1 MKKRVLWLIAVLTL
15 LLAVAG
21 CGGGDDGGSAQ
32 GTNGSET
39 EAAEGEP
46 RQGGIL
52 RQGTTDGFD
61 SINPF
66 VAFSAQSYATFL
78 DIYPILVQYDEN
90 FEWEGDWAESWET
103 SPDGLTWTFHL
114 KPGGEW
120 SDGTPL
126 TAEDAVWTGETI
138 IKYKKGPTANLAPF
152 LSHVESLEAPDE
164 NTLVITYARPVG
176 NVLPQLQQFFILPK
190 HVWEKF
196 AVGDGK
202 ELKQYLPENDLP
214 LVSGG
219 QYILTEYDKKG
230 TTILERN
237 PGFYGTPSNP
247 DALGIQWFANSD
259 AMLTAFQSGELD
271 SISVPLTAVSALE
284 GNPDFEIMEAEGFQI
299 NNFIFNSNPDK
310 PQNRELLDPEV
321 REAFSHAMN
330 REEMIE
336 VVYGGHAD
344 PVASIVIPAAGEW
357 VNPNLE
363 PEAYDLDLANQ
374 ILDDLGY
381 ERGSDGI
388 RVVPATTGEFAQPE
402 HRMSYEIITPDSLDG
417 INRAF
422 EIVKTGLAEIGV
434 EVTQNSLDSTTAFE
448 EIGAPDWKY
457 ENFDLSMWDWV
468 GYLDPD
474 FVLSVLTCDQWGGWS
489 DTAYCNPEYDKLYEQ
504 QGGTADQEKRKEIV
518 WEMQDIL
525 YRDKPYIQLV
535 VLDTITAH
543 STRWAGFLPGS
554 LDAYTKAYNGSPYQ
568 VE

>member
-1 MKKRVLWLIAVLTL
+1 MTKRAILLFAVLAL
-15 LLAVAG
+15 VVGIAG
-21 CGGGDDGGSAQ
+21 CGGDGDDGAQQ
-32 GTNGSET
+32 GTGAGET
-39 EAAEGEP
+39 EGEP
-46 RQGGIL
+46 QQGGIL
-52 RQGTTDGFD
+52 RIGTTDGYD

-66 VAFSAQSYATFL
+66 VAFSAQSYSTFV
-78 DIYPILVQYDEN
+78 DIYPILVQYDPN

-138 IKYKKGPTANLAPF
+138 LKYAKGPTANLAPF
-152 LSHVESLEAPDE
+152 LENVESLEAPDE
-164 NTLVITYARPVG
+164 NTLVITYKTAVG

-190 HVWEKF
+190 HFWEKY

-202 ELKQYLPENDLP
+202 ELKQYLPEKDLP
-214 LVSGG
+214 VVSGG
-219 QYILTEYDKKG
+219 QYVLTKYDKKG

-237 PGFYGTPSNP
+237 PGFYGTPPNA
-247 DALGIQWFANSD
+247 DAIGIQWFANSD
-259 AMLTAFQSGELD
+259 AMMTAFTSGELD
-271 SISVPLTAVSALE
+271 LISVPLTAVSAVE
-284 GNPDFEIMEAEGFQI
+284 NNPDFEIIEADGFQI
-299 NNFIFNSNPDK
+299 NNFIFNSNPKK
-310 PQNRELLDPEV
+310 PENRELLDPKV
-321 REAFSHAMN
+321 REAFAHAMN

-336 VVYGGHAD
+336 VVYGGHAE
-344 PVASIVIPAAGEW
+344 PVASIVTPAAGDW

-363 PEAYDLDLANQ
+363 PEAYDIDLANQ

-381 ERGSDGI
+381 ARGSDGI
-388 RVVPATTGEFAQPE
+388 RMANG

-457 ENFDLSMWDWV
+457 LNFDLSMWDWV
-468 GYLDPD
+468 GYLDPN
-474 FVLSVLTCDQWGGWS
+474 FVLSVVTCDQYGGWS
-489 DTAYCNPEYDKLYEQ
+489 DTGYCNPEYDRLFKKQ
-504 QGGTADQEKRKEIV
+504 AATADEDERREIV
-518 WEMQDIL
+518 WEMQEIL

-535 VLDTITAH
+535 VLDTITAN
-543 STRWAGFLPGS
+543 SKNWAGFLPGS
-554 LDAYTKAYNGSPYQ
+554 LDAYTKRYLGEPYQ

>member
-1 MKKRVLWLIAVLTL
+1 MLFAIAILAMVLAAT
-15 LLAVAG
+15 G
-21 CGGGDDGGSAQ
+21 CGGGDGDDAAPQ
-32 GTNGSET
+32 GTGET
-39 EAAEGEP
+39 ETEGEAQP
-46 RQGGIL
+46 GGIL
-52 RQGTTDGFD
+52 RVGTTDGYD
-61 SINPF
+61 SLNPF
-66 VAFSAQSYATFL
+66 AAFSAQSYATFV
-78 DIYPILVQYDEN
+78 DIYPILVQYNAD

-103 SPDGLTWTFHL
+103 SPDGLVWTFHL
-114 KPGGEW
+114 KPGEW

-138 IKYKKGPTANLAPF
+138 LKYKKGPTANLAPF
-152 LSHVESLEAPDE
+152 LSHIASLEAPDP
-164 NTLVITYARPVG
+164 NTLVITYERPVG
-176 NVLPQLQQFFILPK
+176 NVLPQLQQFFVLPK
-190 HVWEKF
+190 HFWEKF

-214 LVSGG
+214 IVSGG
-219 QYILTEYDKKG
+219 QFVLTKYDKKG

-237 PGFYGTPSNP
+237 EGFYGTPPNP
-247 DALGIQWFANSD
+247 DAVGIQWFSNSD
-259 AMLTAFQSGELD
+259 AMLTAFTSGELD
-271 SISVPLTAVSALE
+271 LISVPLTAVSAVE
-284 GNPDFEIMEAEGFQI
+284 GSTDYNVIETDGYQV

-310 PQNRELLDPEV
+310 PNNRELLDPKV
-321 REAFSHAMN
+321 REAFAHAMN
-330 REEMIE
+330 RDEMVE

-344 PVASIVIPAAGEW
+344 PVASIVIPTAVSKLPDGTTIEW
-357 VNPNLE
+357 MNSDLE

-388 RVVPATTGEFAQPE
+388 RMADG

-457 ENFDLSMWDWV
+457 ENFDLAMWDWV

-474 FVLSVLTCDQWGGWS
+474 FVLSVVKCDQWGGWS
-489 DTAYCNPEYDKLYEQ
+489 DTAYCNPEYDELYEE
-504 QGGTADQEKRKEIV
+504 QGGTADQEARKEIV

-535 VLDTITAH
+535 VLDTITAN
-543 STRWAGFLPGS
+543 STNWAGVLPGS
-554 LDAYTKAYNGSPYQ
+554 LDGYSKRYHGEPYQ
-568 VE
+568 AG

>member
-1 MKKRVLWLIAVLTL
+1 MTKRMLFAIAILAMVLAAT
-15 LLAVAG
+15 G
-21 CGGGDDGGSAQ
+21 CGGGDGDDAAPQ
-32 GTNGSET
+32 GTGET
-39 EAAEGEP
+39 ETEGEAQP
-46 RQGGIL
+46 GGIL
-52 RQGTTDGFD
+52 RVGTTDGYD
-61 SINPF
+61 SLNPF
-66 VAFSAQSYATFL
+66 AAFSAQSYATFV
-78 DIYPILVQYDEN
+78 DIYPILVQYNAD

-103 SPDGLTWTFHL
+103 SPDGLVWTFHL
-114 KPGGEW
+114 KPGEW

-138 IKYKKGPTANLAPF
+138 LKYKKGPTANLAPF
-152 LSHVESLEAPDE
+152 LSHIASLEAPDP
-164 NTLVITYARPVG
+164 NTLVITYERPVG
-176 NVLPQLQQFFILPK
+176 NVLPQLQQFFVLPK
-190 HVWEKF
+190 HFWEKF

-214 LVSGG
+214 IVSGG
-219 QYILTEYDKKG
+219 QFVLTKYDKKG

-237 PGFYGTPSNP
+237 ESFYGTPPNP
-247 DALGIQWFANSD
+247 DAVGIQWFSNSD
-259 AMLTAFQSGELD
+259 AMLTAFTSGELD
-271 SISVPLTAVSALE
+271 LISVPLTAVSAVE
-284 GNPDFEIMEAEGFQI
+284 GSTDYNVIETDGYQV

-310 PQNRELLDPEV
+310 PNNRELLDPKV
-321 REAFSHAMN
+321 REAFAHAMN
-330 REEMIE
+330 RDEMVE

-344 PVASIVIPAAGEW
+344 PVASIVIPTAVSKLPDGTTIEW
-357 VNPNLE
+357 MNSDLE

-388 RVVPATTGEFAQPE
+388 RMADG

-457 ENFDLSMWDWV
+457 ENFDLAMWDWV

-474 FVLSVLTCDQWGGWS
+474 FVLSVVKCDQWGGWS
-489 DTAYCNPEYDKLYEQ
+489 DTAYCNPEYDELYEE
-504 QGGTADQEKRKEIV
+504 QGGTADQEARREIV

-535 VLDTITAH
+535 VLDTITAN
-543 STRWAGFLPGS
+543 STNWAGVLPGS
-554 LDAYTKAYNGSPYQ
+554 LDGYSKRYHGEPYQ
-568 VE
+568 AG

>member
-1 MKKRVLWLIAVLTL
+1 MLFAIAILAMVLAAT
-15 LLAVAG
+15 G
-21 CGGGDDGGSAQ
+21 CGGGDGDDAAPQ
-32 GTNGSET
+32 GTGET
-39 EAAEGEP
+39 ETEGEAQP
-46 RQGGIL
+46 GGIL
-52 RQGTTDGFD
+52 RVGTTDGYD
-61 SINPF
+61 SLNPF
-66 VAFSAQSYATFL
+66 AAFSAQSYATFV
-78 DIYPILVQYDEN
+78 DIYPILVQYNAD

-103 SPDGLTWTFHL
+103 SPDGLVWTFHL
-114 KPGGEW
+114 KPGEW

-138 IKYKKGPTANLAPF
+138 LKYKKGPTANLAPF
-152 LSHVESLEAPDE
+152 LSHIASLEAPDP
-164 NTLVITYARPVG
+164 NTLVITYERPVG
-176 NVLPQLQQFFILPK
+176 NVLPQLQQFFVLPK
-190 HVWEKF
+190 HFWEKF

-214 LVSGG
+214 IVSGG
-219 QYILTEYDKKG
+219 QFVLTKYDKKG

-237 PGFYGTPSNP
+237 EGFYGTPPNP
-247 DALGIQWFANSD
+247 DAVGIQWFSNSD
-259 AMLTAFQSGELD
+259 AMLTAFTSGELD
-271 SISVPLTAVSALE
+271 LISVPLTAVSAVE
-284 GNPDFEIMEAEGFQI
+284 GSTDYNVIETDGYQV

-310 PQNRELLDPEV
+310 PNNRELLDPKV
-321 REAFSHAMN
+321 REAFAHAMN
-330 REEMIE
+330 RDEMVE

-344 PVASIVIPAAGEW
+344 PVASIVIPTAVSKLPDGTTIEW
-357 VNPNLE
+357 MNSDLE

-388 RVVPATTGEFAQPE
+388 RMADG

-457 ENFDLSMWDWV
+457 ENFDLAMWDWV

-474 FVLSVLTCDQWGGWS
+474 FVLSVVKCDQWGGWS
-489 DTAYCNPEYDKLYEQ
+489 DTAYCNPEYDELYEE
-504 QGGTADQEKRKEIV
+504 QGGTADQEARREIV

-535 VLDTITAH
+535 VLDTITAN
-543 STRWAGFLPGS
+543 STNWAGVLPGS
-554 LDAYTKAYNGSPYQ
+554 LDGYSKRYHGEPYQ
-568 VE
+568 AG